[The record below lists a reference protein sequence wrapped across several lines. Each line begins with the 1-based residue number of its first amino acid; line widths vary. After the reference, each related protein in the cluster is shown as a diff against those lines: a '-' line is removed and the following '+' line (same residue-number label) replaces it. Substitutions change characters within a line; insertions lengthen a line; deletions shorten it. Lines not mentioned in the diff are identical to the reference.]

1 MKGITNALPLINQHR
16 GKVGHTWPYIAS
28 AYFAI
33 VDIFLLIIISLTGK
47 GYLVLTKAALLRA
60 SQAINIAGKRKHYL
74 LLMIIFLSGV
84 I

>member
-28 AYFAI
+28 ALCYSRHIF
-33 VDIFLLIIISLTGK
+33 VDISLTGK
-47 GYLVLTKAALLRA
+47 GYLVLTTAAFLRA
-60 SQAINIAGKRKHYL
+60 SQAINIARKRKHYL
-74 LLMIIFLSGV
+74 SLKVIFLSGV